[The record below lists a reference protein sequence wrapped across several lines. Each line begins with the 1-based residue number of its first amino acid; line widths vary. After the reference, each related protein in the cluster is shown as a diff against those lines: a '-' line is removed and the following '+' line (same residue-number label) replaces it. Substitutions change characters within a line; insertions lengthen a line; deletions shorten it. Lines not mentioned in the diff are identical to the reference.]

1 MPNLMQSP
9 SSSSSPDRWELVIED
24 EVIDLPCVPV
34 HQNPVPLADSTR
46 SILTQQTEEIK
57 ERNLQIEDLTAEIS
71 KLTQARWRRFVLRLL
86 VRRHGAYLMLL
97 AKGWRKKK

>member
-1 MPNLMQSP
+1 MINPTEIYDALAEIAARPFDPNEFP
-9 SSSSSPDRWELVIED
+9 FAFAE
-24 EVIDLPCVPV
+24 
-34 HQNPVPLADSTR
+34 A
-46 SILTQQTEEIK
+46 
-57 ERNLQIEDLTAEIS
+57 TAEIS

>member
-1 MPNLMQSP
+1 MQSP
-9 SSSSSPDRWELVIED
+9 SSASSPDRWELVIED
-24 EVIDLPCVPV
+24 EVIDLPCVPIPPL
-34 HQNPVPLADSTR
+34 PVPLADSTR
-46 SILTQQTEEIK
+46 SIPTQLTEEIK

>member
-1 MPNLMQSP
+1 MQSP
-9 SSSSSPDRWELVIED
+9 SNSSSPDRWELVIED
-24 EVIDLPCVPV
+24 EVIDLPCAPV
-34 HQNPVPLADSTR
+34 HQNLVPLADSTR

-71 KLTQARWRRFVLRLL
+71 TLTQARWRRFVLRLL